1 LATRLP
7 DRSADLARREHRSL
21 LRSVIGAV
29 VQGTRRRENP
39 SLGCGHRFS
48 GWSPEAVQFFKSLQ
62 GDSTKAYRS
71 ASKAFCE
78 TAVREPTAALV
89 DELSGEFGSGR
100 IACPAGTYGSGKPPD
115 ETAAWPRVM
124 RAGRW
129 PA

>member
-1 LATRLP
+1 M
-7 DRSADLARREHRSL
+7 

-29 VQGTRRRENP
+29 VQGTRRRENA

-100 IACPAGTYGSGKPPD
+100 IACPTGTYGSGKPPD